1 MDAETDEGMD
11 YTGCSP
17 GAASSE
23 SSTMDRSCSSTPV
36 GNESTAAGEW
46 QAWPCQLGPCFPG
59 PALLSLPWDRRSNG
73 LRGRDGVQ
81 ENSCTALV
89 TEAPPDA
96 LPPTSRSLQFP

>member
-46 QAWPCQLGPCFPG
+46 QAWPCRLGPCFPG
-59 PALLSLPWDRRSNG
+59 PALLSLPWDRRLIVEWP
-73 LRGRDGVQ
+73 LRTRWCSGEQLYSTGH
-81 ENSCTALV
+81 
-89 TEAPPDA
+89 
-96 LPPTSRSLQFP
+96 